1 MKKVETADIVAWR
14 DDIDKLLYDIKTYEP
29 SRHSSI
35 AITHLEDAQMRL
47 GCLFP
52 TRETGHIIKR

>member
-1 MKKVETADIVAWR
+1 MKKIDTADIVAWR
-14 DDIDKLLYDIKTYEP
+14 DEIDKLIHDLKKYEP
-29 SRHSSI
+29 SRHMSI

-52 TRETGHIIKR
+52 KKEIGHFIKR